1 MQLASFLP
9 HYQLVCISFDISS
22 FSLISYRKQR
32 LVLPKTTARFTKNNG
47 SFYQKQ
53 RLVLLRR
60 KTSAE
65 AFAVISPR
73 AHTLFCSYTSLRK
86 AKIAQTS
93 PICAEINLII
103 RNKTLT
109 LPNLLRDLW
118 VFFLMRTSTMQRH
131 IRYTSQ
137 CFIPLSSSRQ
147 LPQLLLSHNLPNYA
161 NTLSSLSTY

>member
-1 MQLASFLP
+1 MIEKKEII
-9 HYQLVCISFDISS
+9 V
-22 FSLISYRKQR
+22 LISRKKYSPRSIYFHHKTTARFIKNNGSFYQKQR
-32 LVLPKTTARFTKNNG
+32 LVLLKTTARFTKNNG

-65 AFAVISPR
+65 AFAVISLR

-109 LPNLLRDLW
+109 LPNLLRDFMG
-118 VFFLMRTSTMQRH
+118 V
-131 IRYTSQ
+131 
-137 CFIPLSSSRQ
+137 
-147 LPQLLLSHNLPNYA
+147 LPYA
-161 NTLSSLSTY
+161 H